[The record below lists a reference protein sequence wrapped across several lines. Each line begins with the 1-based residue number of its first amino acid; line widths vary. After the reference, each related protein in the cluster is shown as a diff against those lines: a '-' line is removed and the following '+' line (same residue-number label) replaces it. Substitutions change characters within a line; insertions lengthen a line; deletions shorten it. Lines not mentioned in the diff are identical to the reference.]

1 MPVDGDHSPATQ
13 RTALEPGEVR
23 HAIAHSGVEIPLQR
37 LALVIGRRDDQLAA
51 APVPDAAVFAIT
63 IEPLAAPHAQHGL
76 QAAGRVVKAGVDDF
90 GIAAARVRPVHGLPL
105 EDQSLDARHR
115 EAPRH
120 REPDDA
126 ATDDD
131 AIHVLHTSMM
141 HVPGPQEHCF
151 DSARRVAS
159 AATAPRLEG
168 PTNHREKPMSISS
181 PIFAP
186 AIVLVLW
193 SLVMLGWL
201 AITRL
206 PAMAKAGVDLTN
218 VVGARGANLEGVV
231 PDKVNWKS
239 HNYTH
244 LMEQPTLFYV
254 TVVILGVIGQGDGL
268 NLSLAW
274 AYVILRILHSI
285 VQATWNRVAVRFT
298 LFCLATAALLMLAVH
313 AAIALL

>member
-1 MPVDGDHSPATQ
+1 
-13 RTALEPGEVR
+13 
-23 HAIAHSGVEIPLQR
+23 
-37 LALVIGRRDDQLAA
+37 
-51 APVPDAAVFAIT
+51 
-63 IEPLAAPHAQHGL
+63 
-76 QAAGRVVKAGVDDF
+76 
-90 GIAAARVRPVHGLPL
+90 
-105 EDQSLDARHR
+105 
-115 EAPRH
+115 
-120 REPDDA
+120 
-126 ATDDD
+126 
-131 AIHVLHTSMM
+131 
-141 HVPGPQEHCF
+141 
-151 DSARRVAS
+151 
-159 AATAPRLEG
+159 
-168 PTNHREKPMSISS
+168 MSISS